1 MCCFQCGS
9 SSRNRIPSMPISH
22 MAGHRNSA
30 LSHTNQRI
38 YDAQMKLYVVTD
50 LHTHNFIGGCQQ
62 AVLLCRLDEPRP
74 LKSYWP
80 CWRMWQF
87 LKISSQKK
95 KPTLF
100 VSLLYVW
107 TQRHASIKGRKA
119 HQGRRFVCCM
129 WLRPWQ
135 TGRAKVLGQH
145 VGNKMSHQA
154 AACAGRS

>member
-1 MCCFQCGS
+1 MYCSNCGS
-9 SSRNRIPSMPISH
+9 ASRNRIPSSPSATL
-22 MAGHRNSA
+22 AGCQNSA

-38 YDAQMKLYVVTD
+38 YDVQIKLIVVAD

-87 LKISSQKK
+87 LKIDSQ
-95 KPTLF
+95 TQYLLF
-100 VSLLYVW
+100 VSSLFVW
-107 TQRHASIKGRKA
+107 TQWHASIIGRKA